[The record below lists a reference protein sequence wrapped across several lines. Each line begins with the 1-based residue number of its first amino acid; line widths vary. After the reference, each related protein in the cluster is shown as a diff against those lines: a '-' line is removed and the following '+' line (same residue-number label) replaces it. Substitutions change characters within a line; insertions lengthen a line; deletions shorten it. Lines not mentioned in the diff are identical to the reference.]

1 MIYRLSTPSPSTLS
15 RSMTQ
20 DSIQLGESAMSP
32 APGGVKAEVKSPGPG
47 PAGVNAV
54 DVQGMSEQ
62 VRSCLLATS
71 SGMDVVDRAKKLLLA
86 RRANQ
91 PPGTPPKL
99 PSTPVGSPSSTAT
112 TMQLPGPIK
121 SEGSASKP
129 FCPATPIPPPTPAK
143 GTLPTAVASIAPPPK
158 AAAVPKSVPAPKMT
172 ATPKAPPLPDGALQA
187 AIKSSPATAPTA
199 VPKVGGPP
207 EKKDAAESQVCKKAK
222 TASPPSSVASA
233 PATPNPKRSSPAA
246 VEQEL
251 MEALQCVRVA
261 GEEASC
267 LCICV
272 CVCYYKPVSSNMLCM
287 ICSCESPVDVLRR
300 VRGQHRMMSVRA
312 CTRAS
317 KGRYTVRMLLLRVH
331 TPMDAQL
338 QCHVCI
344 QAADQGH
351 GRAAGVHHL
360 MAEGLLLELPECENR
375 SIPEMDCCGQILW
388 QATCS
393 AIILELRMH
402 PLHHTCCVNI
412 TCKLRLYIEITR
424 ARLDSTRGEN
434 RMGRHAYF

>member
-1 MIYRLSTPSPSTLS
+1 MLLNLRFARKLKQPARLPASP
-15 RSMTQ
+15 
-20 DSIQLGESAMSP
+20 
-32 APGGVKAEVKSPGPG
+32 
-47 PAGVNAV
+47 
-54 DVQGMSEQ
+54 
-62 VRSCLLATS
+62 
-71 SGMDVVDRAKKLLLA
+71 
-86 RRANQ
+86 
-91 PPGTPPKL
+91 L
-99 PSTPVGSPSSTAT
+99 PR
-112 TMQLPGPIK
+112 
-121 SEGSASKP
+121 
-129 FCPATPIPPPTPAK
+129 PPPTRRDRPRLLLSK
-143 GTLPTAVASIAPPPK
+143 NSWKLCN
-158 AAAVPKSVPAPKMT
+158 
-172 ATPKAPPLPDGALQA
+172 
-187 AIKSSPATAPTA
+187 
-199 VPKVGGPP
+199 
-207 EKKDAAESQVCKKAK
+207 VCVSLARKHLAF
-222 TASPPSSVASA
+222 AY
-233 PATPNPKRSSPAA
+233 
-246 VEQEL
+246 
-251 MEALQCVRVA
+251 
-261 GEEASC
+261 
-267 LCICV
+267 V